1 MTETSQFRK
10 ILGRREV
17 LGIAFGAMI
26 GWGWVVLS
34 GEMINRAGTI
44 GSILAFLLGS
54 VMVALVGVIY
64 GELTSALSRAGGEL
78 TFTFLGMGPAVSYF
92 CGWTLVLAYF
102 AVCSFEAVAI
112 QTVTRYL
119 LPALQYQ
126 YLYSI
131 QGYDIYLT
139 WVVVGAVAA
148 LAIGFVN
155 YFGIKFSSFLQWS
168 ASLILLV
175 IGLSFFLV
183 GNITGDTAN
192 LAPHFKGWTG
202 FFRVVMM
209 TPFLFLGF
217 DIIPQVS
224 EEIKVPA
231 RQLGRLI
238 MVSIIM
244 ATVWYVL
251 VQWTVGISLTSEG
264 LASDL
269 PTAEAMK
276 AAYRHPAAAYILV
289 FGGLLGILTS
299 WNAFFIGATRLIFAM
314 GRAHMLPE
322 IFSRLHPRYESPV
335 AAIVLITV
343 PSMFAPLFGRPALV
357 WLADAGS
364 FATVLAYLL
373 VAAAFIAIR
382 KKYPDLPRPYRVGY
396 PRLVGGVGLTIT
408 ILFALLYLPGSPGA
422 LIWPYEWLIFLIWS
436 GIGVVL
442 GLKMVLS
449 MTDNKRQLQHEH
461 ILGKYA
467 GMLHR

>member
-1 MTETSQFRK
+1 M
-10 ILGRREV
+10 
-17 LGIAFGAMI
+17 
-26 GWGWVVLS
+26 
-34 GEMINRAGTI
+34 
-44 GSILAFLLGS
+44 
-54 VMVALVGVIY
+54 
-64 GELTSALSRAGGEL
+64 
-78 TFTFLGMGPAVSYF
+78 
-92 CGWTLVLAYF
+92 
-102 AVCSFEAVAI
+102 
-112 QTVTRYL
+112 
-119 LPALQYQ
+119 
-126 YLYSI
+126 
-131 QGYDIYLT
+131 
-139 WVVVGAVAA
+139 VGAVAA